1 MKDKIVAPDHIAN
14 YCIGSKEGDLVLER
28 LKQEYEDNLSYVYK
42 IKCECGNEKFI
53 AYKDDMPTVIAKCPK
68 CMRTITI
75 YDLERYPSACSL
87 SKSHSFKQVMNREVE
102 LYVNYEYSDDYI
114 QDGFEFNPNDI
125 TWAKVFAVDNNECSM
140 ILNDETA

>member
-14 YCIGSKEGDLVLER
+14 YCIGSKEGDLTLER
-28 LKQEYEDNLSYVYK
+28 LKLEYEDNLSYVYK
-42 IKCECGNEKFI
+42 IKCDCGNEKFI

-87 SKSHSFKQVMNREVE
+87 SKPHSF
-102 LYVNYEYSDDYI
+102 
-114 QDGFEFNPNDI
+114 
-125 TWAKVFAVDNNECSM
+125 
-140 ILNDETA
+140 